1 MKRLLSFVFI
11 LVILVP
17 QAVFAITLNL
27 KYPIPPGA
35 PNINSPDGQ
44 TLSQVV
50 AWFYYFILWIA
61 GFATF
66 VMMIV
71 GGVKWLTSAGNPNQI
86 SDAKDQ
92 IKNAILGL
100 LLILAA
106 FIILQTINPGFTTLM
121 QPEF

>member
-1 MKRLLSFVFI
+1 MKRLLYFIFI
-11 LVILVP
+11 LAILVP
-17 QAVFAITLNL
+17 QAVFAIKLNL
-27 KYPIPPGA
+27 DYPIPPGA
-35 PNINSPDGQ
+35 PDINSPDGQ
-44 TLSQVV
+44 TLDQVI
-50 AWFYYFILWIA
+50 AWFYYFIIWIA

-71 GGVKWLTSAGNPNQI
+71 GGVKWLTSAGDPGQI
-86 SDAKDQ
+86 RDARDQ

-106 FIILQTINPGFTTLM
+106 FIILLTINPGFTTLV

>member
-106 FIILQTINPGFTTLM
+106 FIILQTIN
-121 QPEF
+121 